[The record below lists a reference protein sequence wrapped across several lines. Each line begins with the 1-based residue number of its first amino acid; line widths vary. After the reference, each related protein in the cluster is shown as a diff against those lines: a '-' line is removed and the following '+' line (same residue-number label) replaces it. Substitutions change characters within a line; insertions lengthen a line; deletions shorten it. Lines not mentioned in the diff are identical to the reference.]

1 MPRTDLE
8 FWNRRASA
16 GSIAANLLWTWG
28 HIRAHGKLAAFGV
41 VAVQLLLGLQPALL
55 IHVTRNLV
63 DTVVA
68 AAGCGSAGFGD
79 ALPWLIAFGLIL
91 LMTEE
96 VLWNVRDLLNLRLE
110 QNLSH
115 VLGRRLLD
123 RSSRLPLLSFEA
135 SETYDRLER
144 ALDPGR
150 KVHRLFSTSLEFSR
164 AVVTAVSVAAMF
176 APVSPW
182 ISLALLAVL
191 VPQIYLEVEQS
202 RMFMAFTYGETPE
215 ERRAGYVDRLLTGRG
230 EQKEMR
236 LFRLHPL
243 LTGRW
248 RGTRRVLRE
257 RLFEQRRRQFTGMLP
272 VTGLRVAAGVG
283 VAGVLAYL
291 LGGRVLS
298 PGSFVALF
306 QGVSDML
313 SAGGSLAYNS
323 RELQA
328 RSAEVGYVR
337 EFLDLAERDDGPG
350 APAATGRHD
359 TVTEAP
365 VAGGRPRNDPFPR
378 PLRKGITVEDVH
390 FSYPASRSD
399 EVDSGSAP
407 EVLQGVG
414 FHLAPGE
421 RAALVGENGSGKSTL
436 AKILLGLYPPG
447 AGRVTAD
454 GLDYAGIDPE
464 SLTASVSAAFQDYYR
479 FELTLGQSIGLAAPA
494 AREDRPDHD
503 LWPRWLHPDPAA
515 VAEASR
521 RSGTEELAAR
531 LPDGYDTPVGHVLDG
546 GRGLSGGEWQRV
558 AIARAF
564 TRNPELLILDEPAAA
579 LDAVA
584 EAELYR
590 QFAELLGGRTALL
603 ISHRLGSARMADRIL
618 VLQRGRIVEQGGHDE
633 LLAEKGVYAAM
644 WEEQASWYL

>member
-1 MPRTDLE
+1 M
-8 FWNRRASA
+8 
-16 GSIAANLLWTWG
+16 
-28 HIRAHGKLAAFGV
+28 
-41 VAVQLLLGLQPALL
+41 
-55 IHVTRNLV
+55 
-63 DTVVA
+63 VA
-68 AAGCGSAGFGD
+68 AAGGGSAGFGD

-91 LMTEE
+91 LLTNE
-96 VLWNVRDLLNLRLE
+96 VVWNVRDLLNLRLE

-115 VLGRRLLD
+115 VLDRRLLA
-123 RSSRLPLLSFEA
+123 RSSRLPLLFFEA

-150 KVHRLFSTSLEFSR
+150 KVHRLFFASMEFSR

-191 VPQIYLEVEQS
+191 VPQVYLEVEHN

-215 ERRAGYVDRLLTGRG
+215 ERRAGYVDRILTGRE

-236 LFRLHPL
+236 LFGLHPL
-243 LTGRW
+243 LTERW
-248 RGTRRVLRE
+248 RGMRQVLRE
-257 RLFEQRRRQFTGMLP
+257 RLFEQRRRQFAGMVP
-272 VTGLRVAAGVG
+272 VTGLRIAVGVG
-283 VAGVLAYL
+283 VAGALAYL
-291 LGGRVLS
+291 LGDRVLT
-298 PGSFVALF
+298 PGRFVALF
-306 QGVSDML
+306 QGVDDMI
-313 SAGGSLAYNS
+313 SAGGSLAFNS
-323 RELQA
+323 RELQT

-337 EFLDLAERDDGPG
+337 EFLDLPEENGAPTE
-350 APAATGRHD
+350 APAATGRLG

-365 VAGGRPRNDPFPR
+365 AATGRPGNAPFPR
-378 PLRKGITVEDVH
+378 PLRQGLTVEDLH
-390 FSYPASRSD
+390 FSYPAAGSD
-399 EVDSGSAP
+399 EVDSGRAP
-407 EVLQGVG
+407 EVLQGVS

-421 RAALVGENGSGKSTL
+421 RVALVGENGSGKSTL

-454 GLDYAGIDPE
+454 GLDYAGIDPD
-464 SLTASVSAAFQDYYR
+464 SLKASVSAAFQDFYR
-479 FELTLGQSIGLAAPA
+479 FELTLGQSIGIAALGP
-494 AREDRPDHD
+494 EEEGPSPD
-503 LWPRWLHPDPAA
+503 LWPGWLQPDPAA
-515 VAEASR
+515 VADAAR
-521 RSGTEELAAR
+521 RSGAEELARR
-531 LPDGYDTPVGHVLDG
+531 LPGGYDTPVGHVLDG
-546 GRGLSGGEWQRV
+546 GQGLSGGEWQRV

-618 VLQRGRIVEQGGHDE
+618 VLQRGRIVEQGRHDE
-633 LLAEKGVYAAM
+633 LLAENGVYAAM
-644 WEEQASWYL
+644 WEEQASWYR